1 MATESKDCPACGT
14 RIHIDEHCPK
24 CSTKS
29 HSLDRLVSCVHCRH
43 CGQHNGAQVRCKY
56 PRERQP
62 EVVDMTTMSGW
73 TMASAAE
80 ICLKYEAA
88 NAGTQR
94 GRDAEATNATETRTR
109 PSLK

>member
-1 MATESKDCPACGT
+1 MRHKIFDSMGNLAHEVSDG
-14 RIHIDEHCPK
+14 RLEHEP
-24 CSTKS
+24 
-29 HSLDRLVSCVHCRH
+29 LVRLQRVVSCVHCRH
-43 CGQHNGAQVRCKY
+43 CGSHNGAQVRCTY

-88 NAGTQR
+88 DPAK
-94 GRDAEATNATETRTR
+94 DK
-109 PSLK
+109 P